1 MADTETLADLI
12 QVMDENPPLRE
23 AFIARLLPPE
33 LLGLPPQVAEL
44 VAAMNQYAQA
54 NRKQFDAQDQRA
66 EHHEQANKEQF
77 DAQDRRA
84 AEHAQANKEQ
94 FDAIDA
100 RFDAQD
106 RRAEQHERA
115 NKEQFAILTEQVA
128 ANTRQIAANSQQ
140 ISDLDQKVEKYQQ
153 ANTARFD
160 AQDRRMEEHERANEQ
175 RFRRIENDLSYLK
188 GSHARSAAL
197 EDAAVIAEEMGLEY
211 IRSLTRLELYRMVQ
225 NADTTGI
232 PANAL
237 NSFRHADLI
246 MEAVNAAGE
255 TCYIAVEISFT
266 ADERDT
272 SRAIR
277 NAGFLTRFTGREAH
291 SAVAGVYQDNDI
303 QPQIA
308 AGAVFWH
315 HLLREDME
323 AE

>member
-23 AFIARLLPPE
+23 AFVARLLPPE

-77 DAQDRRA
+77 AAQDRRA
-84 AEHAQANKEQ
+84 A
-94 FDAIDA
+94 
-100 RFDAQD
+100 
-106 RRAEQHERA
+106 
-115 NKEQFAILTEQVA
+115 
-128 ANTRQIAANSQQ
+128 ANTQQ
-140 ISDLDQKVEKYQQ
+140 ISDLDQKVEVYQQANNLQISTLDQKVEKYQQ
-153 ANTARFD
+153 TNTARFD
-160 AQDRRMEEHERANEQ
+160 AQDRRRQEREQANEQ

-188 GSHARSAAL
+188 GSHARYAAL

-232 PANAL
+232 PSNAL

-246 MEAVNAAGE
+246 MEAVNPAGE

>member
-1 MADTETLADLI
+1 MAALDTFADLM
-12 QVMDENPPLRE
+12 QALDENPQLGE
-23 AFIARLLPPE
+23 VLAARILPPE
-33 LLGLPPQVAEL
+33 LLALPQQVAEL
-44 VAAMNQYAQA
+44 AAGM
-54 NRKQFDAQDQRA
+54 KQ
-66 EHHEQANKEQF
+66 
-77 DAQDRRA
+77 
-84 AEHAQANKEQ
+84 HAQANKEQ
-94 FDAIDA
+94 FA
-100 RFDAQD
+100 AQD

-115 NKEQFAILTEQVA
+115 NKEQFAALTEQVA
-128 ANTRQIAANSQQ
+128 ANTQQ
-140 ISDLDQKVEKYQQ
+140 ISDLDQKVEAYQKANTRRFDALEQKVEEHQQ

-160 AQDRRMEEHERANEQ
+160 AQDRRMAEHEQANEQ

-188 GSHARSAAL
+188 GSHARYAAL

-246 MEAVNAAGE
+246 MEAANAAGE

-272 SRAIR
+272 NRAIR
-277 NAGFLTRFTGREAH
+277 NAGFLTRFTGREAY